1 MLLRCSFMQICVHVH
16 VSCSADPTDGSYD
29 QTVECGLEM
38 YINSRGQV
46 GQVCLKH
53 IYMAGRTTFQK
64 QN

>member
-1 MLLRCSFMQICVHVH
+1 MQICVHVH
-16 VSCSADPTDGSYD
+16 ARFSDSSDAKNIRFDSEVSI
-29 QTVECGLEM
+29 EM
-38 YINSRGQV
+38 YFNSRGQV